1 MLFFSK
7 LKLKFFQLK
16 CFFEESE
23 NGFLKKTI
31 GWLLTMFAWQLKCC
45 LTVMFGKA
53 FAKEG

>member
-1 MLFFSK
+1 MLHFSK